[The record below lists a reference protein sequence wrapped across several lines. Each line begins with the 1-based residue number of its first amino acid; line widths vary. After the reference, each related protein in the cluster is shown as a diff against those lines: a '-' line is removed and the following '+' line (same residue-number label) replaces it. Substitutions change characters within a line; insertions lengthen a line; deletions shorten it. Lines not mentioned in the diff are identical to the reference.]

1 MVGARSARRR
11 PCRSARRA
19 GAAGAGQPRAL
30 GAFPNLPA
38 DPAESGGGDQPL
50 GHRCRH
56 RGGTRARFM
65 TTGPLIEIESLRV
78 RFHGDDGRITHAVDT
93 IDLSVANG
101 ATLGLV
107 GESGCGK
114 SVTSLAIMGLLPK
127 TSAEDTGAIRFDGFD
142 LLQAPDPTL
151 RDLRGNRLAMIFQEP
166 MTSLNPSFTVGDQIV
181 ETILRHRGGSR
192 RGARERA
199 IELLRRVHIP
209 SPERRI
215 DEYPHK
221 LSGGMRQRVM
231 IAMALACDPHLLIA
245 DEPTTALD
253 VTLQAQILEL
263 MRELKAASGAAI
275 ILITHDLGV
284 VAEVCDEVA
293 VMYAGEIVERAPVDE
308 LFSSPQHPY
317 TVGLLGSIPRLDRR
331 AAQLATIEG
340 MVPNM
345 AQPPTGCRFAAR
357 CPFVADACT
366 KISPPL
372 ALVSPGHASRCLRTP
387 LERLVS

>member
-1 MVGARSARRR
+1 
-11 PCRSARRA
+11 
-19 GAAGAGQPRAL
+19 
-30 GAFPNLPA
+30 
-38 DPAESGGGDQPL
+38 
-50 GHRCRH
+50 
-56 RGGTRARFM
+56 M
-65 TTGPLIEIESLRV
+65 TTSPLIDIQGLRV
-78 RFHGDDGRITHAVDT
+78 KFHGDDGRITHAVDGV
-93 IDLSVANG
+93 DLSVRHG

-114 SVTSLAIMGLLPK
+114 SVTSLAIMGLLSK
-127 TSAEDTGAIRFDGFD
+127 QSAAVSGSIRFDGFD
-142 LLQAPDPTL
+142 LLWTSDQTL

-166 MTSLNPSFTVGDQIV
+166 MTSLNPSFTIGDQII
-181 ETILRHRGGSR
+181 ETVLRHRGGSQR
-192 RGARERA
+192 SARQRA
-199 IELLRRVHIP
+199 IDLLRRVHIP
-209 SPERRI
+209 SPEKRI

-231 IAMALACDPHLLIA
+231 IAMALACDPRLLIA

-263 MRELKAASGAAI
+263 MRELKAESGAAI

-293 VMYAGEIVERAPVDE
+293 VMYAGEIVERADVDD
-308 LFSSPQHPY
+308 LFASPQHPY

-331 AAQLATIEG
+331 ATHLATIEG

-345 AQPPTGCRFAAR
+345 ANPPTGCRFAAR
-357 CPFVADACT
+357 CPFVGDACR
-366 KISPPL
+366 KAPPPL
-372 ALVSPGHASRCLRTP
+372 VEVSPGHWSRCIKAP